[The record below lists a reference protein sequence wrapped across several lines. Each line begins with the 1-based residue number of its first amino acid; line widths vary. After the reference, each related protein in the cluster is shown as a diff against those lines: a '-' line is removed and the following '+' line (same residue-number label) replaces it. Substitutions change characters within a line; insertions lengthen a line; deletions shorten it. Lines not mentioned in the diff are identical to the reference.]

1 MLVRAYHSRP
11 YALTRNAVRTYRQA
25 RRSLHTPSSVTSRRG
40 LDWMNFFVA
49 DVQTG
54 FGSFVAFYLA
64 HLGWSPAGVG
74 LALTFGGLAGVL
86 TQVPGGALA
95 DAVSWKRGLAGVGIA
110 MIGVAALIFALVP
123 SSLAVTFAEVLHGVT
138 ARIVTPAIGAISL
151 GPGGRPRL

>member
-1 MLVRAYHSRP
+1 MRAYHSRP

-25 RRSLHTPSSVTSRRG
+25 RTSLHTPSSATSRLG

-54 FGSFVAFYLA
+54 FGTFVAFYLA

-110 MIGVAALIFALVP
+110 MIGIAALIFALVP
-123 SSLAVTFAEVLHGVT
+123 SPL
-138 ARIVTPAIGAISL
+138 
-151 GPGGRPRL
+151 